1 MQSFAG
7 ARCASACDRRAPA
20 ACLFLAAK
28 ANDPLFVT
36 NGDFRSLLEVW
47 HAGSATTP
55 RAACRNVVAT
65 NGSTVSH
72 VVPPPPQALEK
83 HLGVLSRDIMDIE
96 FAVFE
101 ALEFNVH
108 PPAADIL
115 AHFYRILSSFN
126 RFSNVKEYLGEK
138 MHGVVFLDQPA

>member
-1 MQSFAG
+1 M
-7 ARCASACDRRAPA
+7 
-20 ACLFLAAK
+20 
-28 ANDPLFVT
+28 
-36 NGDFRSLLEVW
+36 
-47 HAGSATTP
+47 
-55 RAACRNVVAT
+55 
-65 NGSTVSH
+65 
-72 VVPPPPQALEK
+72 
-83 HLGVLSRDIMDIE
+83 GVLSRDIMDIE

-126 RFSNVKEYLGEK
+126 RFSIVKEYLGEK